1 MGTVSCSS
9 SQMDILPGS
18 PQVPHTCSGFSGFP
32 FHLDAFLS
40 TTQLWPTTWGLLHH
54 TPLLNSSFIY
64 SLIQRPCLEHLP
76 PSGSVPG
83 TGDILVMKTHMGSD
97 LIELSF
103 LGKTDTKQIYKYMY
117 NYHVYCVNWRK
128 RTGCSE
134 RRMKSGEAA
143 SLSGPADPDPFLIET
158 LKALLSEPLTQKCL
172 WNPFRCQALGNNNTK
187 YHWLSNYHMPG
198 TVRVCTCYTL
208 PFNA

>member
-40 TTQLWPTTWGLLHH
+40 TTQLLPTTWGHLHH

-64 SLIQRPCLEHLP
+64 SLIQRPCFEHLP

-158 LKALLSEPLTQKCL
+158 LKALLSEPLTQKRL

-187 YHWLSNYHMPG
+187 YH
-198 TVRVCTCYTL
+198 
-208 PFNA
+208 